1 MKCMIYFVSVTARF
15 GRRSFAANRGRAAD
29 RILFLEWLSCLD
41 CSKAWMLQV
50 LSRPVKGCGF
60 RRDAVE
66 LFIAIG
72 TSNFDAE
79 FSVNQGDGFHR
90 GFYFCRGVI
99 QHGDGR
105 PCLSQRVQARFV

>member
-1 MKCMIYFVSVTARF
+1 MKCMFYFVSVTARF

-29 RILFLEWLSCLD
+29 RILFLEWLSCPD

-90 GFYFCRGVI
+90 GFL
-99 QHGDGR
+99 
-105 PCLSQRVQARFV
+105 PLLSG

>member
-1 MKCMIYFVSVTARF
+1 MKCMFYFVSVT

-90 GFYFCRGVI
+90 GFY
-99 QHGDGR
+99 
-105 PCLSQRVQARFV
+105 P